1 MIYLLNT
8 RLVVKFWESA
18 AGYPHLCS
26 FWLFNFFPMKH
37 WVKEISWE
45 LGKSACGS
53 CCWGSQE
60 NFWCCR
66 GTQPPAWNRAC
77 FNGWTP
83 RGDEA
88 IPTWPSVHQE
98 FSLSSGSPA
107 AESLCFGLVGNDF
120 IPLSFV
126 AWGFPQAGHLP
137 LLLRHSQRL
146 LNCPRPAKNR
156 SWWLQ
161 ST

>member
-1 MIYLLNT
+1 
-8 RLVVKFWESA
+8 
-18 AGYPHLCS
+18 
-26 FWLFNFFPMKH
+26 MKH

-45 LGKSACGS
+45 LGKSAFVREHLNVSGAPASMCACGS

-66 GTQPPAWNRAC
+66 GTQPPAQNRAC
-77 FNGWTP
+77 FEGWAP

-98 FSLSSGSPA
+98 FSSSSGSPA

-120 IPLSFV
+120 TPLSFV
-126 AWGFPQAGHLP
+126 AWGFPQAGHLL

-146 LNCPRPAKNR
+146 LSCPRPAKNR